1 MIKNFQELISGKP
14 FKEERRKALSIM
26 ESGLIAAD
34 AGSAVKRTLKFDGNA
49 LIVGKKRIELSS
61 EGKIYVVGAGKAS
74 ASMAQ
79 ALNQILGERIYK
91 GIVISTSVYE
101 AGKIE
106 VVKGTHPLPSETN
119 VRATEKILQI
129 IENTNEQDLV
139 IALISG
145 GGSALLCKPAEG
157 LSLKDLEE
165 TNKLLLS
172 SSIDIYEIN
181 CVRKHLSEVKGGRLA
196 EKAFPANI
204 LTLIV
209 SDVVGDDIS
218 IIASG
223 PTAGDVTTYRDAIKI
238 LKKHGIFEKVPA
250 GVRKYLEEGTLGK
263 RRETPKP
270 SYKQLKKVKNVIILR
285 KDDALKA
292 MVKKASELGLE
303 PILLRKEVYGNARS
317 AGVKL
322 IEKASDERKKAGKSI
337 ALIAAGETT
346 VEVKGNGIGGRN
358 QEMVLASLEELS
370 KIEQA
375 IFIAL
380 DSDGKDGSSNAAG
393 AIADSSSLARAK
405 ELGLEPKV
413 FLENNDSFHFFE
425 KLSDAIIT
433 GLTGSNV
440 ADLYVV
446 IIP

>member
-1 MIKNFQELISGKP
+1 MIL
-14 FKEERRKALSIM
+14 
-26 ESGLIAAD
+26 
-34 AGSAVKRTLKFDGNA
+34 
-49 LIVGKKRIELSS
+49 
-61 EGKIYVVGAGKAS
+61 
-74 ASMAQ
+74 
-79 ALNQILGERIYK
+79 
-91 GIVISTSVYE
+91 
-101 AGKIE
+101 
-106 VVKGTHPLPSETN
+106 
-119 VRATEKILQI
+119 
-129 IENTNEQDLV
+129 
-139 IALISG
+139 
-145 GGSALLCKPAEG
+145 
-157 LSLKDLEE
+157 
-165 TNKLLLS
+165 
-172 SSIDIYEIN
+172 
-181 CVRKHLSEVKGGRLA
+181 
-196 EKAFPANI
+196 
-204 LTLIV
+204 
-209 SDVVGDDIS
+209 
-218 IIASG
+218 
-223 PTAGDVTTYRDAIKI
+223 
-238 LKKHGIFEKVPA
+238 

>member
-209 SDVVGDDIS
+209 SDVVGDDI
-218 IIASG
+218 
-223 PTAGDVTTYRDAIKI
+223 R
-238 LKKHGIFEKVPA
+238 
-250 GVRKYLEEGTLGK
+250 
-263 RRETPKP
+263 
-270 SYKQLKKVKNVIILR
+270 
-285 KDDALKA
+285 
-292 MVKKASELGLE
+292 
-303 PILLRKEVYGNARS
+303 
-317 AGVKL
+317 
-322 IEKASDERKKAGKSI
+322 RKK
-337 ALIAAGETT
+337 
-346 VEVKGNGIGGRN
+346 
-358 QEMVLASLEELS
+358 
-370 KIEQA
+370 
-375 IFIAL
+375 
-380 DSDGKDGSSNAAG
+380 
-393 AIADSSSLARAK
+393 
-405 ELGLEPKV
+405 
-413 FLENNDSFHFFE
+413 
-425 KLSDAIIT
+425 
-433 GLTGSNV
+433 
-440 ADLYVV
+440 
-446 IIP
+446 IP